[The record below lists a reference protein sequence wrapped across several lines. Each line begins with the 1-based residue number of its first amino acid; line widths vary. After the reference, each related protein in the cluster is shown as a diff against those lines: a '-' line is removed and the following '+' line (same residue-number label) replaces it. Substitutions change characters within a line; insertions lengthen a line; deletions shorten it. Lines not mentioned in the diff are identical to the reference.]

1 LGLLRAGTNVLAIQG
16 MNVSAS
22 DTDFLVVTELV
33 ENKILGLADHYF
45 ATPSPGAVNG
55 SGFFAFVG
63 NLKFTPGRGW
73 FDNTNFSVTI
83 TSATPGVTIR
93 YTTNGSAPT
102 PTNGLLYTGPIPVRS
117 TTLLRAVGY
126 RDGFEPTE
134 VETHSYLFLDQIQRQ
149 STNVA

>member
-1 LGLLRAGTNVLAIQG
+1 NGVEVARRNAPATVQWNSLALSARPASNVAVFEDIDLTDRLGLLRAGTNVLAIQG

-102 PTNGLLYTGPIPVRS
+102 PTNGLL
-117 TTLLRAVGY
+117 
-126 RDGFEPTE
+126 
-134 VETHSYLFLDQIQRQ
+134 
-149 STNVA
+149 